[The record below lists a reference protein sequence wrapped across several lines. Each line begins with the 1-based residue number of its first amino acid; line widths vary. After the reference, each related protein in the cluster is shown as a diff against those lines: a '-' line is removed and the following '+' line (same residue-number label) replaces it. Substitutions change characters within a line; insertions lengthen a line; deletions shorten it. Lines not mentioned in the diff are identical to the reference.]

1 MNQPKRPSPQVY
13 EGTMPPAKLLALFV
27 PEYAEKRVAILDL
40 DQEARDAMSLSSYK
54 SVDPRAFS
62 EAGFCSKFVEELH
75 RRKGIDASF
84 GGYLEDRG
92 FLWQGTYLGGTDRS
106 LHLGVDFNVPAGAA
120 VVTPFEG
127 VVVRS
132 DDDTPERCGWGP
144 RLFIE
149 CREPD
154 QSGVPARFVYIF
166 AHLASI
172 CVGEGDLVRAGTR
185 IAAIG
190 APPIN
195 GNWYPHLHVQKVR
208 GSVFDHFRATE
219 LRKLDG
225 YGLKS
230 EVETLIADFPDPLSA
245 LV

>member
-1 MNQPKRPSPQVY
+1 
-13 EGTMPPAKLLALFV
+13 MPPAQLLALFV
-27 PEYAEKRVAILDL
+27 PEYATKRVCILDL
-40 DQEARDAMSLSSYK
+40 DQEARNAMNSAAYK
-54 SVDPRAFS
+54 TVDPRMFS
-62 EAGFCSKFVEELH
+62 DAGFCSKFVEELH
-75 RRKGIDASF
+75 SRHGFDASF

-106 LHLGVDFNVPAGAA
+106 LHLGVDFNVPAGSS

-127 VVVRS
+127 VVVLS
-132 DDDTPERCGWGP
+132 DDDSPERCGWGP

-149 CREPD
+149 RYELD
-154 QSGVPARFVYIF
+154 DSGVSVRFVYIF

-172 CVGEGDLVRAGTR
+172 EVQEGDRVRTGAR
-185 IAAIG
+185 IASIG
-190 APPIN
+190 APPNN

-208 GSVFDHFRATE
+208 GSLFDHFRATD

-230 EVETLIADFPDPLSA
+230 EVETLIIDFPDPLSV